1 MTKEAALQAF
11 FSGFEIPAYQEDAV
25 PTGQDKPE
33 YPYLTYEVATDDFGE
48 ELPIS
53 VNLWYRSTSWTAAN
67 AKAREI
73 SDEITR
79 GGTVV
84 MCDDGGIWIKRG
96 TPFIRSM
103 GDDSDNMIRRKILNI
118 TLEFLTEE

>member
-25 PTGQDKPE
+25 PTGADKPE
-33 YPYLTYEVATDDFGE
+33 YPYLTYEVATDNFGE
-48 ELPIS
+48 ELPIA

-79 GGTVV
+79 GGVVV

-103 GDDSDNMIRRKILNI
+103 GDESDNMIRRKILNI